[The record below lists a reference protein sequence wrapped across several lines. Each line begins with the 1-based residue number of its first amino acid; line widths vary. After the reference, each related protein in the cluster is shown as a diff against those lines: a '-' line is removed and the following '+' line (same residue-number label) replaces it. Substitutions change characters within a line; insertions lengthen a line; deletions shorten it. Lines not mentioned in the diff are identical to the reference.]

1 MAIIIWLIVG
11 GICGWLASL
20 IMRTDAQQGI
30 ILNIVVGI
38 VGAVISGLLFGV
50 NMNAGIT
57 VESFLYAL
65 LGAVILLAIVNL
77 IRRGSVRSHRLN
89 KTFGLGRAALV
100 LRGLFLAR
108 Y

>member
-1 MAIIIWLIVG
+1 MAIIIWLVVG

-38 VGAVISGLLFGV
+38 VGAVIAGFLFGV
-50 NMNAGIT
+50 NMNSGIT
-57 VESFLYAL
+57 IESFLYAL

-77 IRRGSVRSHRLN
+77 IRRGTVR
-89 KTFGLGRAALV
+89 
-100 LRGLFLAR
+100 
-108 Y
+108 

>member
-1 MAIIIWLIVG
+1 MAAAKTGGNDLMGIIILLIVG
-11 GICGWLASL
+11 GVCGWLASM
-20 IMRTDAQQGI
+20 IMRTDAQQGV

-57 VESFLYAL
+57 IESFLYAL

-77 IRRGSVRSHRLN
+77 IRRGSVR
-89 KTFGLGRAALV
+89 
-100 LRGLFLAR
+100 
-108 Y
+108 